1 MINDFDLTPDEI
13 KQQYPEDV
21 IKKAETFEPHG
32 VSEQTAIEYLKT
44 PEGEIYLKRVIEAAP
59 TNADIDDLTDRAI
72 GHICSGSEL
81 PRVEIINEPLVKI
94 VPRGQTP
101 SPYSPFWAKEADL
114 DAAVAEGKNLSKHF
128 GLPVGSEALGY
139 DVYKIT
145 PKAPTEVFVGRLAPT
160 VELDGLIHKSGGAMQ
175 YLTPNRQLYE
185 DATFVKSVENR
196 VFIPHQK
203 ELQIPSDL
211 KNPAIQTIGGVPRAD
226 LAAMSEELTTRHGYT
241 PAKAFEAVNAR
252 VTLNSAVEDFKA
264 GKGLNTSDEV
274 LRSQAIVRQTTT
286 VMGDSVANAAQ
297 VETMNRQF
305 TAYNSVLNQAS
316 PELIQANLAAIDKP
330 ITPSVKVNS
339 QTNIDLTPT
348 NPKTTSPLNGYTK
361 QFNQITAT
369 EDALAQEA
377 HAAKQAE
384 QASKRIERQ
393 HITNEPIK
401 PIQLEVDI
409 KNGIKAAAQ
418 QAQQTARA
426 AEISAL
432 TQRHTNPYEPPKA
445 DQTPHK
451 GMDVHKPKTGIDID
465 ADDLKMVGK
474 VGKIAKPLAVVAAG
488 YSIYDEVNNAIDK
501 EATARGK
508 VAAGISTAINA
519 TAENVTQGVASTAG
533 LVEGWGVGGIKNNN
547 GLIGGVVGADI
558 GSEVRGEQAL
568 NALKNTGFQK
578 TVTEY
583 TTNSVNYVADKVN
596 QAEASFNQAYDGS
609 ALQKQVN
616 QARSATNALLNEAN
630 QNLERLGNQAKQVY
644 DASAAKPYIDDATQ
658 YVSQKAGEVSDFAKR
673 NVNEAVNYA
682 GEQYNQAKAW
692 GEGKWNE
699 FSQTEIGQRI
709 IGNYN
714 NTVAEAKKDAYQY
727 YEVRDPAELA
737 REQQRE
743 ANRVNP
749 NAAPAQPIELGSN
762 HQDKKSTKAV
772 QQLLNAA
779 GYGVRVTGSYDSQT
793 EQAVRRF
800 QHKNHLPEDGT
811 MGSNDFKVLAKT
823 AQNHQH
829 NLAVQRE
836 RNVQLQHKLGVL
848 GFEVNITGKM
858 DKQTAHAIREFEQ
871 AFGLDVNGKLTPKE
885 QKVLTQA
892 FNEKTTQQ
900 TQAALSQLGYEV
912 KVTGQMDEATKQ
924 AITQYETD
932 HGLKKNGV
940 LEGNETIHLYKTA
953 QRNHNLINEHVG
965 LMAVGTHHS
974 NVGAVQKALNDLGYD
989 VPVTNFY
996 GKKTEAALRSFQE
1009 QNGLTVDGVFKQ
1021 ADFERIDQL
1030 ISVKEQSISTPHP
1043 ITPPAN
1049 QPDTAA
1055 PAVSPEQS
1063 KQVEQMVSVLSTN
1076 PTFAALAPDVQKTMA
1091 AQMME
1096 AAQAVNLQPQ
1106 VQVQP
1111 QAQTVTAQVQ
1121 NTPEPIT
1128 QTAVPTVAQ
1137 AEPQPV
1143 MAAPVQSS
1151 PAYAAPTM
1159 TSPIA
1164 ATAEVETPARQMD
1177 IVLQPA
1183 QPIVLSPTIAK
1194 LHEQITHHL
1203 TQGEF
1208 GNQIAHLSEKDQQA
1222 AIALATH
1229 EATRN
1234 VARSVDYVQ
1243 INKDG
1248 DVMMGFDGH
1257 KGFSAS
1263 MNLEQVQNHEAN
1275 QVLVAS
1281 MDLQQTQAREVA
1293 MRQEQSRNQSGPT
1306 ITM

>member
-1 MINDFDLTPDEI
+1 MSASF
-13 KQQYPEDV
+13 
-21 IKKAETFEPHG
+21 
-32 VSEQTAIEYLKT
+32 VSFS
-44 PEGEIYLKRVIEAAP
+44 
-59 TNADIDDLTDRAI
+59 RAF
-72 GHICSGSEL
+72 
-81 PRVEIINEPLVKI
+81 K
-94 VPRGQTP
+94 
-101 SPYSPFWAKEADL
+101 L
-114 DAAVAEGKNLSKHF
+114 D
-128 GLPVGSEALGY
+128 
-139 DVYKIT
+139 
-145 PKAPTEVFVGRLAPT
+145 
-160 VELDGLIHKSGGAMQ
+160 
-175 YLTPNRQLYE
+175 
-185 DATFVKSVENR
+185 
-196 VFIPHQK
+196 
-203 ELQIPSDL
+203 
-211 KNPAIQTIGGVPRAD
+211 
-226 LAAMSEELTTRHGYT
+226 
-241 PAKAFEAVNAR
+241 
-252 VTLNSAVEDFKA
+252 
-264 GKGLNTSDEV
+264 
-274 LRSQAIVRQTTT
+274 
-286 VMGDSVANAAQ
+286 
-297 VETMNRQF
+297 
-305 TAYNSVLNQAS
+305 
-316 PELIQANLAAIDKP
+316 
-330 ITPSVKVNS
+330 
-339 QTNIDLTPT
+339 QTNPIAPV
-348 NPKTTSPLNGYTK
+348 PTTSPRVMDQHISAVT
-361 QFNQITAT
+361 
-369 EDALAQEA
+369 
-377 HAAKQAE
+377 QAE
-384 QASKRIERQ
+384 HRIATA
-393 HITNEPIK
+393 H
-401 PIQLEVDI
+401 QLE
-409 KNGIKAAAQ
+409 KAAAQ

-426 AEISAL
+426 AEIGAMA
-432 TQRHTNPYEPPKA
+432 QRHTNPYEPPKA
-445 DQTPHK
+445 DLTPNK
-451 GMDVHKPKTGIDID
+451 DIDLHKPKTGIDID
-465 ADDLKMVGK
+465 TDDLKMVGK
-474 VGKIAKPLAVVAAG
+474 AGKVVKPLAVVAAG
-488 YSIYDEVNNAIDK
+488 YSIYEEVNNAIDK
-501 EATARGK
+501 EATTRGK